1 MSTRFDISADREV
14 CMGSG
19 SCSFQAP
26 STFDLDDDEGK
37 VVVLDTRDP
46 DDNIRAAA
54 DSCPTRAITLTERT
68 AGETTD
74 AVG

>member
-1 MSTRFDISADREV
+1 MSTRLDIAVDRAV

-37 VVVLDTRDP
+37 VVVLETRDP
-46 DDNIRAAA
+46 DVQIRAAA

-68 AGETTD
+68 VGETTD